1 MPDQTL
7 LEIHIIAGA
16 RPNFMKVAPLFHALK
31 AETWCRPVL
40 IHTGQHYDVNM
51 SDAFFQDLQLPEPD
65 YHLEIG
71 SGSHAEQTGRVMIA
85 YEKICFERRPDWVV
99 VVGDIN
105 STLACALVAAKLC
118 IPVAHLE
125 AGLRSGDLTM
135 PEEINR
141 IVTDSIANLLWTPS
155 PDGDEHLKAAGVDAS
170 RIDRVGNIMLDAYE
184 MLRDRIAA
192 AATYEK
198 LGLTPDNYGVVTLHR
213 PSNVDDPEK
222 LRTLVERI
230 ISAARRC
237 DLVFAA
243 HPRTKQKLKDFD
255 LMSALDNAPG
265 VHLVEPMGYV
275 EFMGLV
281 RKAKLVI
288 TDSGGIQEETTY
300 LNIPCITVRENTER
314 PITITDGTNR
324 LTAPADVEAAID
336 QVLAGN
342 WPKAKA
348 IDIWDG
354 KTAGRVVASLKAH
367 LQR

>member
-1 MPDQTL
+1 MSEQNL
-7 LEIHIIAGA
+7 AVVHIIAGA

-31 AETWCRPVL
+31 AENCCRPVL
-40 IHTGQHYDVNM
+40 VHTGQHYDVNM
-51 SDAFFQDLQLPEPD
+51 SDAFFSDLQLPEPD
-65 YHLEIG
+65 HHLEVG
-71 SGSHAEQTGRVMIA
+71 SGTHAEQTGRVMIA
-85 YEKICFERRPDWVV
+85 YEKICFEQRPDWIV

-105 STLACALVAAKLC
+105 STVACALVAAKLC

-155 PDGDEHLKAAGVDAS
+155 PDGDAHLKAAGVDDS

-184 MLRDRIAA
+184 MLRGKIEA

-198 LGLTPDNYGVVTLHR
+198 LDLTPGQYGVVTLHR
-213 PSNVDDPEK
+213 PSNVDDPAK
-222 LRTLVERI
+222 LKTLVERI
-230 ISAARRC
+230 SSAAQRC

-243 HPRTKQKLKDFD
+243 HPRTRQKLNDFD
-255 LMSALDNAPG
+255 LMTSLSNAKG
-265 VHLVEPMGYV
+265 VHLVDPMGYV

-300 LNIPCITVRENTER
+300 LDIPCITVRDNTER

-324 LTAPADVEAAID
+324 LTAPDAVEAAVD
-336 QVLAGN
+336 QVLEGE
-342 WPKAKA
+342 WPKAKT
-348 IDIWDG
+348 IEMWDG
-354 KTAGRVVASLKAH
+354 KTAGRVVASLKSRLH
-367 LQR
+367 

>member
-1 MPDQTL
+1 MSDQTPTQ
-7 LEIHIIAGA
+7 IHIIAGA

-31 AETWCRPVL
+31 GETWCRPVL
-40 IHTGQHYDVNM
+40 VHTGQHYDVNM

-65 YHLEIG
+65 HHLEVG
-71 SGSHAEQTGRVMIA
+71 SGTHAEQTGRVMMA
-85 YEKICFERRPDWVV
+85 YEKICFESRPDWVV

-141 IVTDSIANLLWTPS
+141 IVTDSIADLLWTPS
-155 PDGDEHLKAAGVDAS
+155 PDGDEHLKAVGVADS

-184 MLRDRIAA
+184 MLHEKIAA

-198 LGLTPDNYGVVTLHR
+198 LGLEPGSYGVVTLHR
-213 PSNVDDPEK
+213 PSNVDDAEK
-222 LRTLVERI
+222 LKTLVERI
-230 ISAARRC
+230 VSAAQRC

-243 HPRTKQKLKDFD
+243 HPRTRQKLNDFN
-255 LMSALDNAPG
+255 LMDTLAGANG
-265 VHLVEPMGYV
+265 VHVVDPMGYV

-281 RKAKLVI
+281 REAKLVI

-300 LNIPCITVRENTER
+300 LDIPCITVRDNTER
-314 PITITDGTNR
+314 PITVTDGTNR
-324 LTAPADVEAAID
+324 LTVPADVEAAVD
-336 QVLAGN
+336 QVLSGD
-342 WPKAKA
+342 WPKAEK
-348 IDIWDG
+348 IDMWDG
-354 KTAGRVVASLKAH
+354 KTASRVVASLKA
-367 LQR
+367 RV